1 MDRIKRISF
10 EVLEA
15 HKSKFGEDFVE
26 NKKALNEIAIVR
38 SKGLKN
44 KVAGYITRFLKKQ
57 IREDKIKHDR
67 SGMDYSNVEEQE
79 STLDITESGEIDES
93 GLYVMRR
100 HRDLAHIYG
109 DAPEA
114 VSSSADYVRRHFE
127 VVSAHLENSD
137 YLMPQGFSLAD
148 ILLMSC
154 LDWARAYGIELSPSL
169 LAFQE
174 NVSHRPALKRA
185 KKTNYAVEI

>member
-10 EVLEA
+10 EVLDA

-44 KVAGYITRFLKKQ
+44 KVAGYITRFIKKQ

-79 STLDITESGEIDES
+79 STLEITESDES
-93 GLYVMRR
+93 GEEITLTNEEVET
-100 HRDLAHIYG
+100 I
-109 DAPEA
+109 
-114 VSSSADYVRRHFE
+114 VSST
-127 VVSAHLENSD
+127 
-137 YLMPQGFSLAD
+137 
-148 ILLMSC
+148 
-154 LDWARAYGIELSPSL
+154 PSVD
-169 LAFQE
+169 E
-174 NVSHRPALKRA
+174 
-185 KKTNYAVEI
+185 KTE

>member
-1 MDRIKRISF
+1 VDRIKRISF

-67 SGMDYSNVEEQE
+67 SGMNYSNVEEQE
-79 STLDITESGEIDES
+79 STLDIEESGEIDES
-93 GLYVMRR
+93 GEEITLTN
-100 HRDLAHIYG
+100 
-109 DAPEA
+109 E
-114 VSSSADYVRRHFE
+114 E
-127 VVSAHLENSD
+127 VETITSTT
-137 YLMPQGFSLAD
+137 
-148 ILLMSC
+148 
-154 LDWARAYGIELSPSL
+154 PSVD
-169 LAFQE
+169 E
-174 NVSHRPALKRA
+174 
-185 KKTNYAVEI
+185 KTE

>member
-67 SGMDYSNVEEQE
+67 SGMNYSNVEEQE
-79 STLDITESGEIDES
+79 SKLDIAESGEIDES
-93 GLYVMRR
+93 VEEITLTNEEVET
-100 HRDLAHIYG
+100 I
-109 DAPEA
+109 
-114 VSSSADYVRRHFE
+114 VSST
-127 VVSAHLENSD
+127 
-137 YLMPQGFSLAD
+137 
-148 ILLMSC
+148 
-154 LDWARAYGIELSPSL
+154 PSVD
-169 LAFQE
+169 E
-174 NVSHRPALKRA
+174 
-185 KKTNYAVEI
+185 KTE

>member
-67 SGMDYSNVEEQE
+67 SGMNYSDVEEQE
-79 STLDITESGEIDES
+79 PTLDIAESGEIDES
-93 GLYVMRR
+93 GEEITLTN
-100 HRDLAHIYG
+100 
-109 DAPEA
+109 E
-114 VSSSADYVRRHFE
+114 E
-127 VVSAHLENSD
+127 VETITSTT
-137 YLMPQGFSLAD
+137 
-148 ILLMSC
+148 
-154 LDWARAYGIELSPSL
+154 PSVD
-169 LAFQE
+169 E
-174 NVSHRPALKRA
+174 
-185 KKTNYAVEI
+185 KTE